1 MTLTKV
7 TNRMT
12 SGAVVNVLDYGA
24 KGDGSTIDTGSIS
37 AALSDA
43 LSTGRALY
51 FPTGNYIIDDEFTV
65 NIGPFK
71 SVKIYGEFSKSQY
84 PSGVSITQTNSTKG
98 VFILGDAT
106 LSSSLTDII
115 IDGIRF
121 VGTNSGS
128 GSAITMYKTSTSQ
141 IVNCQ
146 FWYWGYYG
154 IYMSGTKLQPNYDI
168 EISNCRF
175 TQNDTVNIFGDE
187 DAVNI
192 LTIKNCNI
200 QNISRL
206 ENVHGIQVSGFVIN
220 ISDNTIQ
227 TLSDAIRIDQGY
239 NINIEN
245 NYMENFGGYAVRLAQ
260 TNLVSGLKI
269 KGNHIFNGSTAGL
282 DLIYCAANPIY
293 GAELSGNTM
302 WAATSPVRNKY
313 SFANCTDFQDVVVM
327 PVNQDDP
334 SADYVWPSGITP
346 NYIGNSL
353 SSKTMSE
360 TLSGDIS
367 ISQQNGNV
375 FYLDPN
381 GSNRNVAFTG
391 NFILGTKLQIIN
403 TGAAFNLI
411 MTGYSSYEITP
422 STTVTFEYTSTG
434 WTLGEITG
442 RQTETSLSSGTF
454 TIKSLTGSSANMT
467 GFIQIQPNIWV
478 PYTLDPSP

>member
-293 GAELSGNTM
+293 GAELSGNT
-302 WAATSPVRNKY
+302 
-313 SFANCTDFQDVVVM
+313 
-327 PVNQDDP
+327 
-334 SADYVWPSGITP
+334 P

-367 ISQQNGNV
+367 ISQQDGNV